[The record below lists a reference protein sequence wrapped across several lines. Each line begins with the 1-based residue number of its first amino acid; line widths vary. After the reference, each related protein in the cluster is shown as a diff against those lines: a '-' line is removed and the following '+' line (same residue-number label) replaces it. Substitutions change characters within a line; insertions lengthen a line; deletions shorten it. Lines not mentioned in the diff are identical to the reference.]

1 MTTPPSFPTLPGLGW
16 SVHKRPTFATRIAGH
31 VSGREV
37 RAPLYYQGLYEFELT
52 IEGLDSNGTWT
63 GLTANSLQSL
73 MGLYIQLQGQ
83 YGTFL
88 YTDPTDNSAVAQP
101 TTQAFGD
108 GVTTAFTFGRAIGGA
123 VEPVSWVTAVSNV
136 YLNGVNQPS
145 GWTATTP
152 NTLTFTIAPPAG
164 TTSAQLLAEDNTTNY
179 HYTTQ
184 SLASQASGTKIVFAA
199 YVQAQTRTACQ
210 LEINDGV
217 TNQQVNA
224 NLSTGAITSATGG
237 VLASSITNLGGGW
250 YWVSM
255 TVNMAA
261 TAAPTL
267 TVLTANPVGTT
278 NYAGT
283 TGDGIYVA
291 GAVAAIGSVA
301 PTALPVWSTVS
312 HATVS
317 SAAITLP
324 PATAIT
330 ATFTYAFN
338 CRFLDDQEDFENF
351 MNGLWRVQTLKFRM
365 VKP

>member
-291 GAVAAIGSVA
+291 GAVAAIGSAA
-301 PTALPVWSTVS
+301 PTALPVWS
-312 HATVS
+312 
-317 SAAITLP
+317 
-324 PATAIT
+324 
-330 ATFTYAFN
+330 
-338 CRFLDDQEDFENF
+338 
-351 MNGLWRVQTLKFRM
+351 
-365 VKP
+365 

>member
-1 MTTPPSFPTLPGLGW
+1 MLRAVGAAPACARQICRPTPSA
-16 SVHKRPTFATRIAGH
+16 TFATRIAGH

-283 TGDGIYVA
+283 TGDGPSGMVDRLA
-291 GAVAAIGSVA
+291 RNRVVRCNHAASRNCDHSDIHLRLQ
-301 PTALPVWSTVS
+301 LPFPRRSRG
-312 HATVS
+312 
-317 SAAITLP
+317 
-324 PATAIT
+324 
-330 ATFTYAFN
+330 F
-338 CRFLDDQEDFENF
+338 
-351 MNGLWRVQTLKFRM
+351 
-365 VKP
+365 